1 MNIHYKM
8 KPIKQYIIESLFD
21 SGDDSLDNVPEEP
34 ILQWLEKN
42 VFSWYMMKDHVKI
55 KNGVIYHTGKT
66 YSPYFF
72 SANPLEWV
80 KFDKKS
86 WEEIPTGIKYNA
98 ISQNDINNIP
108 GKLEEID
115 CDIIKN
121 LNIKNSY
128 VIITN
133 IKDLENIKLSY
144 KDQLVCINVTFQN
157 SDWKGAD
164 VNEKILTEL
173 YSKTNHIIIDIRKSK
188 LSGKFLRQI
197 NKYGLD
203 VFYEKNK
210 KLFDTLFTNGIEY
223 LSLGMY
229 RDIEIYEDHIEFAK

>member
-1 MNIHYKM
+1 MFDDEDDMLDKKHIEAIYSWFDKNVKFV
-8 KPIKQYIIESLFD
+8 KQYGSSD
-21 SGDDSLDNVPEEP
+21 V
-34 ILQWLEKN
+34 
-42 VFSWYMMKDHVKI
+42 
-55 KNGVIYHTGKT
+55 
-66 YSPYFF
+66 
-72 SANPLEWV
+72 SASDV
-80 KFDKKS
+80 
-86 WEEIPTGIKYNA
+86 
-98 ISQNDINNIP
+98 
-108 GKLEEID
+108 
-115 CDIIKN
+115 
-121 LNIKNSY
+121 
-128 VIITN
+128 
-133 IKDLENIKLSY
+133 LS
-144 KDQLVCINVTFQN
+144 VN

-210 KLFDTLFTNGIEY
+210 KLFDTLFTNGIEH